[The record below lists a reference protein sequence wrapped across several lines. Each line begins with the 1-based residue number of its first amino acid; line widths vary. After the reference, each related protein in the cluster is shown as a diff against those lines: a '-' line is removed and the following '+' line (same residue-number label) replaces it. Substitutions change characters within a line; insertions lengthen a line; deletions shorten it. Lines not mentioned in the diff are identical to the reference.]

1 MRTRVILN
9 PLAGGGDASRAR
21 LREAVD
27 RLGGAEVRETVATGE
42 ARTLAAR
49 AVGEGF
55 ERVVSAG
62 GDGTLNEVLQGLASR
77 FDRVELG
84 VVPVGTGNDLARTLG
99 IPDDPVEALEVLEAG
114 AVRWLDVGRFS
125 GAAGERWFLNVSA
138 GGFSGEVDEHLE
150 PEVKAAWG
158 PLSYVRTAFDALAD
172 LEPYATEVT
181 MEPGTDREERLQ
193 LSTVNLVVANGR
205 YVAGGLPV
213 APKALPDDGLL
224 DLVAI
229 RSAPVGRLSLMA
241 ARMLVGQHLEH
252 ELVVH
257 RRAGSFSVAST
268 PAMAFNTD
276 GEPAGSGPARF
287 EVLPR
292 AVRFVAP
299 PR

>member
-27 RLGGAEVRETVATGE
+27 RLTGAEVRETVATGE
-42 ARTLAAR
+42 ARTLAAQ
-49 AVGEGF
+49 AVAEGF

-62 GDGTLNEVLQGLASR
+62 GDGTLNEVLQGLAPR

-84 VVPVGTGNDLARTLG
+84 LVPVGTGNDLARTLG
-99 IPDDPVEALEVLEAG
+99 IPDDPVEALEILEAG
-114 AVRWLDVGRFS
+114 AVRRLDVARFA

-150 PEVKAAWG
+150 PEVKATWG

-181 MEPGTDREERLQ
+181 VEPGSDRAESIR

-205 YVAGGLPV
+205 YVAGGLQV
-213 APKALPDDGLL
+213 APEALPDDGLL

-257 RRAGSFSVAST
+257 RRAASFSVASAPPMT
-268 PAMAFNTD
+268 FNTD
-276 GEPAGSGPARF
+276 GEPAGPGPARF
-287 EVLPR
+287 EVVPR

-299 PR
+299 PV